1 MAMGVKDSTAISDLQ
16 RRIDNIS
23 QVTENKL
30 SQNEMRIEDLSEY
43 SKSLD
48 SKTHQKEL
56 EIRKIQTTTV
66 PILAYHPSES
76 ESNMNKILPDLG
88 TITVDPVLVPM
99 PMLDIFQQGQ
109 FSVSDERK
117 LSLTHSFQTTKLGN
131 EVKIYRGCF
140 IPGNR
145 LLLCQDGGRQLY
157 VCQLDGSKPEIINL
171 DYTPEH
177 ITLYD
182 NNHAV
187 VSSGWDGIQ
196 IIDLTSL
203 KPGGII
209 RIEGNCDGI
218 TTVKDK
224 ILVQN
229 RPNTLTIVDIKGK
242 VQNTIITTFHPWEI
256 FANKDGDM
264 YCTDFDSDKV
274 YVVTSDGQEREIYD
288 SPDLKNPFR
297 VAIDDRGDVYVAC
310 GGSNNIHK
318 ISSDGQKHEIVLKAD
333 DGINGPT
340 GLCYDYETRELLV
353 INNNY
358 SSINIYK
365 TY

>member
-1 MAMGVKDSTAISDLQ
+1 MSKIKQKVIAHLDKLEADILLDIDNKYKYCTDTVSRSKDYIKYCAISLSIWKNDLKSLKQ
-16 RRIDNIS
+16 H
-23 QVTENKL
+23 T
-30 SQNEMRIEDLSEY
+30 SEIHIFQTV
-43 SKSLD
+43 KSLD

-88 TITVDPVLVPM
+88 TITVDTVLVPM

-109 FSVSDERK
+109 FSVNDKRK
-117 LSLTHSFQTTKLGN
+117 LSLTTKLGN
-131 EVKIYRGCF
+131 EVNIYRCCF

-145 LLLCQDGGRQLY
+145 LLLCQDGDRQLY
-157 VCQLDGSKPEIINL
+157 VCQLDGSEFEIVNL
-171 DYTPEH
+171 DYTPEC

-182 NNHAV
+182 NYQAV
-187 VSSGWDGIQ
+187 VSSGFDGIQ
-196 IIDLTSL
+196 IIDLKTL

-229 RPNTLTIVDIKGK
+229 KPNTIVDIKGK
-242 VQNTIITTFHPWEI
+242 VQNTIMTTFHPCKI

-274 YVVTSDGQEREIYD
+274 YVVTSDGQEPIIGLLIEKSCVRNRRPYTSAETPID
-288 SPDLKNPFR
+288 TKLIIQRCLRALK
-297 VAIDDRGDVYVAC
+297 GKSYC
-310 GGSNNIHK
+310 
-318 ISSDGQKHEIVLKAD
+318 L
-333 DGINGPT
+333 
-340 GLCYDYETRELLV
+340 
-353 INNNY
+353 
-358 SSINIYK
+358 
-365 TY
+365 